1 MALSKRTR
9 VLATTLALAA
19 ASIAAATAMAE
30 PPSPSVERHEAP
42 PAPGDM
48 TAQDLE
54 TAFRNG
60 DHGQPGGPL
69 RITP

>member
-9 VLATTLALAA
+9 VLATTFVLVAA
-19 ASIAAATAMAE
+19 GVAAATAMAE
-30 PPSPSVERHEAP
+30 PPSPTVERHEAP

-48 TAQDLE
+48 TAEELE

-60 DHGQPGGPL
+60 DHGQPGGPMHL
-69 RITP
+69 TP